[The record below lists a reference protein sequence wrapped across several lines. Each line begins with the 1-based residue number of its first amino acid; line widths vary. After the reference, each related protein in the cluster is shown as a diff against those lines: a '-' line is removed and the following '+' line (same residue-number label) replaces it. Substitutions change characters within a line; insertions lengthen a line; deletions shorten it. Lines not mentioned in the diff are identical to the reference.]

1 MCKRET
7 QTSGTR
13 TSANTP
19 CKFVERSTHRGSP
32 PLRMGSLGHHGGGGE
47 PDRWRLGQKSLSPR
61 RSDLLKIYPRARNHL
76 SIDGFD
82 HGVCIKFREVKISK
96 GLVFNVSLLISFHST
111 QLVPSPPPRD
121 GEDLPGMNISPIIP
135 LLFLRITDG
144 IYLSASFFSSF
155 LRFNFLSQNE
165 SI

>member
-32 PLRMGSLGHHGGGGE
+32 PLRMGSLGHHGVALG
-47 PDRWRLGQKSLSPR
+47 DRWRLGQKSPSLPR
-61 RSDLLKIYPRARNHL
+61 ARSDLLKIYPRARNHL

-82 HGVCIKFREVKISK
+82 HGACIKFREVKILK
-96 GLVFNVSLLISFHST
+96 GSVGFQLVSLLISFHST
-111 QLVPSPPPRD
+111 QLAPSCRRFARD
-121 GEDLPGMNISPIIP
+121 EYFSDYSFAFPSNYGRN
-135 LLFLRITDG
+135 
-144 IYLSASFFSSF
+144 LSLQAFSSF
-155 LRFNFLSQNE
+155 QFSFVE
-165 SI
+165 

>member
-1 MCKRET
+1 MET
-7 QTSGTR
+7 R
-13 TSANTP
+13 P
-19 CKFVERSTHRGSP
+19 KE
-32 PLRMGSLGHHGGGGE
+32 SL
-47 PDRWRLGQKSLSPR
+47 PA

>member
-1 MCKRET
+1 MET
-7 QTSGTR
+7 R
-13 TSANTP
+13 P
-19 CKFVERSTHRGSP
+19 KE
-32 PLRMGSLGHHGGGGE
+32 SL
-47 PDRWRLGQKSLSPR
+47 PA

-111 QLVPSPPPRD
+111 QLVPSPRD

-144 IYLSASFFSSF
+144 IYLSALFFSSF